1 MKGLWKKVSL
11 MAAAVLLFCV
21 MLTGCMSDKYA
32 NSEYTGT
39 WKATK
44 ASMSGVSLDVDKAFG
59 SFVLELEAD
68 GDAKAIIKGE
78 KSSGDWEEVEKGF
91 KLKDS
96 QSEMDLRKSNKE
108 WLRLTTPAWTL
119 SLKNKLP
126 NSARERYYEIKFTK
140 IFNE

>member
-44 ASMSGVSLDVDKAFG
+44 ASMSGVSLDVNKVIG

-68 GDAKAIIKGE
+68 GDAKAVIKGE
-78 KSSGDWEEVEKGF
+78 KSSGDWE
-91 KLKDS
+91 
-96 QSEMDLRKSNKE
+96 
-108 WLRLTTPAWTL
+108 
-119 SLKNKLP
+119 
-126 NSARERYYEIKFTK
+126 
-140 IFNE
+140 

>member
-1 MKGLWKKVSL
+1 ML
-11 MAAAVLLFCV
+11 CV

-44 ASMSGVSLDVDKAFG
+44 ASMSGVNLDVNKAIG

-68 GDAKAIIKGE
+68 GDAKAVIKGE
-78 KSSGDWEEVEKGF
+78 KSSGDWEEVENGF

-96 QSEMDLRKSNKE
+96 QDEM
-108 WLRLTTPAWTL
+108 A
-119 SLKNKLP
+119 
-126 NSARERYYEIKFTK
+126 FTK
-140 IFNE
+140 VKKGVVKTEYSGMVILFEKQASK

>member
-44 ASMSGVSLDVDKAFG
+44 ASMSGVSLDVNKVIG

-68 GDAKAIIKGE
+68 GDAKAVIKGE
-78 KSSGDWEEVEKGF
+78 KSSGDWEEVENGF

-96 QSEMDLRKSNKE
+96 QDEM
-108 WLRLTTPAWTL
+108 A
-119 SLKNKLP
+119 
-126 NSARERYYEIKFTK
+126 FTK
-140 IFNE
+140 VKKGVVKTEHSGMVILFEKQGSK

>member
-1 MKGLWKKVSL
+1 MIWKKASL
-11 MAAAVLLFCV
+11 LVAAVFLLCV

-44 ASMSGVSLDVDKAFG
+44 ASMSGVNLDANKSIG

-68 GDAKAIIKGE
+68 GDAKAVIKGE
-78 KSSGDWEEVEKGF
+78 KSSGDWEEVENGF

-96 QSEMDLRKSNKE
+96 QDEM
-108 WLRLTTPAWTL
+108 A
-119 SLKNKLP
+119 
-126 NSARERYYEIKFTK
+126 FTK
-140 IFNE
+140 VKKGVVKTEYSGMVILFEKQASK

>member
-68 GDAKAIIKGE
+68 GDAKAVIKGE
-78 KSSGDWEEVEKGF
+78 KSSGDWEEVENGF

-96 QSEMDLRKSNKE
+96 QDEM
-108 WLRLTTPAWTL
+108 A
-119 SLKNKLP
+119 
-126 NSARERYYEIKFTK
+126 FTK
-140 IFNE
+140 VKKGVVKTEHSGMVILFEKQGSK

>member
-11 MAAAVLLFCV
+11 MAAAVLLLCV

-44 ASMSGVSLDVDKAFG
+44 VSMSGVSLDANKVIG

-68 GDAKAIIKGE
+68 GDAKAVIKGE
-78 KSSGDWEEVEKGF
+78 KSSGDWEEVENGF

-96 QSEMDLRKSNKE
+96 QDEM
-108 WLRLTTPAWTL
+108 A
-119 SLKNKLP
+119 
-126 NSARERYYEIKFTK
+126 FTK
-140 IFNE
+140 VKKGVVKTEHSGMVILFEKQGSK

>member
-11 MAAAVLLFCV
+11 MAAAVLLLCV

-44 ASMSGVSLDVDKAFG
+44 AFMSGVSLDVNKVIG

-68 GDAKAIIKGE
+68 GDAKAVIKGE
-78 KSSGDWEEVEKGF
+78 KSSGDWEEVENGF

-96 QSEMDLRKSNKE
+96 QDEM
-108 WLRLTTPAWTL
+108 A
-119 SLKNKLP
+119 
-126 NSARERYYEIKFTK
+126 FTK
-140 IFNE
+140 VKKGVVKTEHSGMVILFEKQGSK

>member
-11 MAAAVLLFCV
+11 MAAAVLLLCV

-44 ASMSGVSLDVDKAFG
+44 VSMSGVSLDVNKVIG

-68 GDAKAIIKGE
+68 GDAKVVIKGE
-78 KSSGDWEEVEKGF
+78 KSSGDWEEVENGF

-96 QSEMDLRKSNKE
+96 QDEM
-108 WLRLTTPAWTL
+108 A
-119 SLKNKLP
+119 
-126 NSARERYYEIKFTK
+126 FTK
-140 IFNE
+140 VKKGVVKTEHSGMVILFEKQGSK

>member
-1 MKGLWKKVSL
+1 MIWKKASL
-11 MAAAVLLFCV
+11 LVAAVLLLCV

-44 ASMSGVSLDVDKAFG
+44 ASMSGVNLDVNKAIG

-68 GDAKAIIKGE
+68 GDAKAVIKGE
-78 KSSGDWEEVEKGF
+78 KSSGDWEEVENGF

-96 QSEMDLRKSNKE
+96 QDEM
-108 WLRLTTPAWTL
+108 A
-119 SLKNKLP
+119 
-126 NSARERYYEIKFTK
+126 FTK
-140 IFNE
+140 VKKGVVKTEYSGMVILFEK

>member
-11 MAAAVLLFCV
+11 MAAAVLLLCV

-44 ASMSGVSLDVDKAFG
+44 ASMSGVSLDVNKVIG

-68 GDAKAIIKGE
+68 GDAKAVSKGE
-78 KSSGDWEEVEKGF
+78 KSSGDWEEVENGF

-96 QSEMDLRKSNKE
+96 QDEM
-108 WLRLTTPAWTL
+108 A
-119 SLKNKLP
+119 
-126 NSARERYYEIKFTK
+126 FTK
-140 IFNE
+140 VKKGVVKTEHSGMVILFEKQGSK

>member
-21 MLTGCMSDKYA
+21 MLTGC
-32 NSEYTGT
+32 EYTGT

-96 QSEMDLRKSNKE
+96 QSEMD
-108 WLRLTTPAWTL
+108 
-119 SLKNKLP
+119 
-126 NSARERYYEIKFTK
+126 FTK
-140 IFNE
+140 VKQGVVKTHYSGMDIVFEKQASK

>member
-96 QSEMDLRKSNKE
+96 QSEMD
-108 WLRLTTPAWTL
+108 
-119 SLKNKLP
+119 
-126 NSARERYYEIKFTK
+126 FTK
-140 IFNE
+140 VKQGVVKTHYSGMDIVFEQQASK

>member
-11 MAAAVLLFCV
+11 MAAAVLLLCV

-44 ASMSGVSLDVDKAFG
+44 VSMSGVSLDVNKVIG

-68 GDAKAIIKGE
+68 GDAKAVIKGK
-78 KSSGDWEEVEKGF
+78 KSSGDWEEVENGF

-96 QSEMDLRKSNKE
+96 QDEM
-108 WLRLTTPAWTL
+108 A
-119 SLKNKLP
+119 
-126 NSARERYYEIKFTK
+126 FTK
-140 IFNE
+140 VKKGVVKTEYSGMVILFEKQGSK

>member
-68 GDAKAIIKGE
+68 GDAKAVIKGE
-78 KSSGDWEEVEKGF
+78 KSSGDWEEVENGF

-96 QSEMDLRKSNKE
+96 QDEM
-108 WLRLTTPAWTL
+108 A
-119 SLKNKLP
+119 
-126 NSARERYYEIKFTK
+126 FTK
-140 IFNE
+140 VKKGVVKTEYSGMVILFEKQASK

>member
-1 MKGLWKKVSL
+1 MKGVWKKVSL
-11 MAAAVLLFCV
+11 MAAAVLLLCV

-96 QSEMDLRKSNKE
+96 QSEMD
-108 WLRLTTPAWTL
+108 
-119 SLKNKLP
+119 
-126 NSARERYYEIKFTK
+126 FTK
-140 IFNE
+140 VKQGVVKTHDSGMDIVFEKQASK

>member
-11 MAAAVLLFCV
+11 MAAAVLLLCV

-44 ASMSGVSLDVDKAFG
+44 VSMSGVSLDANKVIG

-68 GDAKAIIKGE
+68 GDAKAVIKGE
-78 KSSGDWEEVEKGF
+78 NSSGDWEEVENGF

-96 QSEMDLRKSNKE
+96 QDEM
-108 WLRLTTPAWTL
+108 A
-119 SLKNKLP
+119 
-126 NSARERYYEIKFTK
+126 FTK
-140 IFNE
+140 VKKGVVKTEHSGMVILFEKQGSK

>member
-11 MAAAVLLFCV
+11 MAAAVLLLCV

-44 ASMSGVSLDVDKAFG
+44 VSMSGVSLDVNKVIG

-68 GDAKAIIKGE
+68 GDAKAVIKGE
-78 KSSGDWEEVEKGF
+78 KSSGDWEEVENGF

-96 QSEMDLRKSNKE
+96 QDEMS
-108 WLRLTTPAWTL
+108 
-119 SLKNKLP
+119 
-126 NSARERYYEIKFTK
+126 FTK
-140 IFNE
+140 VKKGVVKTEYSGMVILFEKQGSK

>member
-11 MAAAVLLFCV
+11 MAAAVLLLCV

-44 ASMSGVSLDVDKAFG
+44 ASMSGVSLDVNKVIG

-68 GDAKAIIKGE
+68 GDAKAVIKGE
-78 KSSGDWEEVEKGF
+78 KSSGDWEEVENGF

-96 QSEMDLRKSNKE
+96 QD
-108 WLRLTTPAWTL
+108 
-119 SLKNKLP
+119 
-126 NSARERYYEIKFTK
+126 EIAFTK
-140 IFNE
+140 VKKGVVKTEHSGMVILFEKQGSK

>member
-11 MAAAVLLFCV
+11 MAAAVLLLCV

-44 ASMSGVSLDVDKAFG
+44 VSMSGVSLDANKVIG

-68 GDAKAIIKGE
+68 GDAKAVIKGE
-78 KSSGDWEEVEKGF
+78 KSSGDWEEVENGF

-96 QSEMDLRKSNKE
+96 QDEM
-108 WLRLTTPAWTL
+108 A
-119 SLKNKLP
+119 
-126 NSARERYYEIKFTK
+126 FTK
-140 IFNE
+140 VKKGVVKTEHSGMVILLEKQGSK

>member
-11 MAAAVLLFCV
+11 MAAAVLLLCV

-44 ASMSGVSLDVDKAFG
+44 ASMSGVSLDVNKVIG

-68 GDAKAIIKGE
+68 GDAKAVIKGE
-78 KSSGDWEEVEKGF
+78 KSSGDWEEVENGF

-96 QSEMDLRKSNKE
+96 QDEM
-108 WLRLTTPAWTL
+108 A
-119 SLKNKLP
+119 
-126 NSARERYYEIKFTK
+126 FTK
-140 IFNE
+140 VKQGVVKTEHSGMVILFEKQGSK

>member
-96 QSEMDLRKSNKE
+96 QSEMD
-108 WLRLTTPAWTL
+108 
-119 SLKNKLP
+119 
-126 NSARERYYEIKFTK
+126 FTK
-140 IFNE
+140 VKQRVVKTHYSGMDIVFEKQASK

>member
-1 MKGLWKKVSL
+1 MKGLWKKVSF
-11 MAAAVLLFCV
+11 MAAAVLLLCV

-44 ASMSGVSLDVDKAFG
+44 ASMSGVSLDVNKVIG

-68 GDAKAIIKGE
+68 GDAKAVIKGE
-78 KSSGDWEEVEKGF
+78 KSSGDWEEVENGF

-96 QSEMDLRKSNKE
+96 QDEM
-108 WLRLTTPAWTL
+108 A
-119 SLKNKLP
+119 
-126 NSARERYYEIKFTK
+126 FTK
-140 IFNE
+140 VKKGVVKTEHSGMVILFEKQGSK

>member
-11 MAAAVLLFCV
+11 MAAAVILLCV

-44 ASMSGVSLDVDKAFG
+44 ASMSGVSLDVNKVIG

-68 GDAKAIIKGE
+68 GDAKAVIKGE
-78 KSSGDWEEVEKGF
+78 KSSGDWEEVENGF

-96 QSEMDLRKSNKE
+96 QDEM
-108 WLRLTTPAWTL
+108 A
-119 SLKNKLP
+119 
-126 NSARERYYEIKFTK
+126 FTK
-140 IFNE
+140 VKKGVVKTEHSGMVILFEKQGSK

>member
-11 MAAAVLLFCV
+11 MAAAVLLLCV

-44 ASMSGVSLDVDKAFG
+44 ASMSGVSLDVNKVIG
-59 SFVLELEAD
+59 RFVLELEAD
-68 GDAKAIIKGE
+68 GDARAVIKVE
-78 KSSGDWEEVEKGF
+78 KSSGDWEEVENGF

-96 QSEMDLRKSNKE
+96 QDEM
-108 WLRLTTPAWTL
+108 A
-119 SLKNKLP
+119 
-126 NSARERYYEIKFTK
+126 FTK
-140 IFNE
+140 VKKGVVKTEHSGMVILFEKQGSK

>member
-11 MAAAVLLFCV
+11 MAAAVLLLCV

-44 ASMSGVSLDVDKAFG
+44 VSMSGVGLDVNKVIG

-68 GDAKAIIKGE
+68 GDAKAVIKGE
-78 KSSGDWEEVEKGF
+78 KSSGDWEEVENGF

-96 QSEMDLRKSNKE
+96 QDEM
-108 WLRLTTPAWTL
+108 A
-119 SLKNKLP
+119 
-126 NSARERYYEIKFTK
+126 FTK
-140 IFNE
+140 VKKGVVKTEYSGMVILFEKQGSK

>member
-11 MAAAVLLFCV
+11 MAAAVLLLCV

-44 ASMSGVSLDVDKAFG
+44 VSMSGVSLDVNKVIG

-68 GDAKAIIKGE
+68 GDAKVVIKGE
-78 KSSGDWEEVEKGF
+78 KSSGDWEEVENGF

-96 QSEMDLRKSNKE
+96 QDEM
-108 WLRLTTPAWTL
+108 A
-119 SLKNKLP
+119 
-126 NSARERYYEIKFTK
+126 FTK
-140 IFNE
+140 VKKGVVKTEYSGMVILFEKQGSK

>member
-11 MAAAVLLFCV
+11 MAAAVLLLCV

-68 GDAKAIIKGE
+68 GDAKAVIKGE
-78 KSSGDWEEVEKGF
+78 KSSGDWEEVENGF

-96 QSEMDLRKSNKE
+96 QDEM
-108 WLRLTTPAWTL
+108 A
-119 SLKNKLP
+119 
-126 NSARERYYEIKFTK
+126 FTK
-140 IFNE
+140 VKKGVVKTEHSGMVILFEKQGSK

>member
-11 MAAAVLLFCV
+11 MAAAVLLLCV

-44 ASMSGVSLDVDKAFG
+44 ASMSGVSLDVNKVIG

-68 GDAKAIIKGE
+68 GDAKAVIKGHAQRL
-78 KSSGDWEEVEKGF
+78 VKG
-91 KLKDS
+91 
-96 QSEMDLRKSNKE
+96 LRR
-108 WLRLTTPAWTL
+108 RLMHLLGFFRHQGPD
-119 SLKNKLP
+119 N
-126 NSARERYYEIKFTK
+126 
-140 IFNE
+140 